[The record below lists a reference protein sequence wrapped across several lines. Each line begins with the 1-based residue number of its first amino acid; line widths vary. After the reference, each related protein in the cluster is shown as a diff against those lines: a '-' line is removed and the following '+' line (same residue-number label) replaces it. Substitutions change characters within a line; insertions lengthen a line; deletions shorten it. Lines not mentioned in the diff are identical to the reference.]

1 MAFKKLIM
9 VLLVSHMMVAFVSMR
24 TADAF
29 ECYCECLSFCKRTMP
44 WFNCTNEC
52 ETHCLKLGK
61 PRVPSDTEEYC
72 ATKTYPKHD
81 EFLGGGGRPSTSH
94 FKEDRSTVKAW
105 EMLILLVLVVVSAH
119 CYECFV
125 GNLKEYFMCSTF
137 TIVMCLKLEGIN
149 SEASFK

>member
-1 MAFKKLIM
+1 MIHQANNKLQTAECFFRPFDSYKYSHSSFAQAINTVIQPRAFHKKNRSKMAFKKLIM

-29 ECYCECLSFCKRTMP
+29 ECYCECLSFCKRTMS

-94 FKEDRSTVKAW
+94 FKEDRSTVKA
-105 EMLILLVLVVVSAH
+105 
-119 CYECFV
+119 
-125 GNLKEYFMCSTF
+125 
-137 TIVMCLKLEGIN
+137 
-149 SEASFK
+149 